1 MKLGDLFLELRD
13 GIESA
18 MLWFGNGADKL
29 WQLEIL
35 ELTLGQAAI
44 TIFFLYILFLTIK
57 ENLEESKSKNE
68 TEGSWWKKIFY
79 RIQYLGIIFLYLA
92 GFIFVLGLIQ
102 GAYNS

>member
-44 TIFFLYILFLTIK
+44 TIFFLYI
-57 ENLEESKSKNE
+57 
-68 TEGSWWKKIFY
+68 
-79 RIQYLGIIFLYLA
+79 
-92 GFIFVLGLIQ
+92 
-102 GAYNS
+102 